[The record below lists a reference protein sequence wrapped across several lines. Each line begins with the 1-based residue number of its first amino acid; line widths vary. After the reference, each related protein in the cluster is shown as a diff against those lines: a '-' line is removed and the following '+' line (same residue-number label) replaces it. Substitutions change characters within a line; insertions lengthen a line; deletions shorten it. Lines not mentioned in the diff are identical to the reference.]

1 MLQASLRVG
10 GKALRQPLIHY
21 SIAMIPPTLSP
32 TSQAA
37 SERIAA
43 VNPSIYAKTRN
54 FLNGDVT
61 YLSPYITH
69 GFIDIPTIAA
79 ALYDQR
85 PLTNPLTFNDKIIFE
100 FAWREFFH
108 HAWAIK
114 GDRIFKGV
122 HESVYAGKY
131 APTLP
136 DDIAQGRTGVPA
148 IDAAVRQLYATGY
161 LHNHARMWLASYV
174 VHLRKVHWRVGA
186 DWLYAHLLDG
196 DCGSNY
202 LSWQWVAGTFSS
214 KPYLF
219 NAENV
224 ATYAKT
230 AEHAHWH
237 SAGTVIDQ
245 SYEAIDAWARSS
257 QQAQAEPGHHA
268 GVLVPTVSSVPERG
282 TTTLNLA
289 EQLRGKHVRLVHPWD
304 LIEVPD
310 NVGSVGN
317 VGNVGDVGD
326 VGDDAIVDVAWLCPA
341 FHVALPWSH
350 TRWDWVLARMVH
362 ITPFM
367 VVGDAAELAPLLA
380 GAQTVQVQLTKNAAY
395 LASIQALIPALPQ
408 LNTTLEPALLP
419 PVDKLCNSFT
429 KYYQTAQKLAGR
441 LENCL

>member
-1 MLQASLRVG
+1 M
-10 GKALRQPLIHY
+10 IH
-21 SIAMIPPTLSP
+21 PTFSP

-69 GFIDIPTIAA
+69 GFVDIPTIAA
-79 ALYDQR
+79 TLYDQR

-108 HAWAIK
+108 HVWAIK

-131 APTLP
+131 AQTLP

-174 VHLRKVHWRVGA
+174 VHIRKVHWRIGA

-196 DCGSNY
+196 DCASNH

-214 KPYLF
+214 KPYIF

-237 SAGTVIDQ
+237 SSSTVIDQ
-245 SYEAIDAWARSS
+245 SYEALDAWARSS
-257 QQAQAEPGHHA
+257 QQGQAEPGHHV
-268 GVLVPTVSSVPERG
+268 GVEVPRIGGVPEG
-282 TTTLNLA
+282 CITTANLA

-310 NVGSVGN
+310 NVGSQSSHT
-317 VGNVGDVGD
+317 
-326 VGDDAIVDVAWLCPA
+326 DDAIIDVAWLCPA
-341 FHVALPWSH
+341 FHAALPWSQA
-350 TRWDWVLARMVH
+350 RWDWVLARMAH
-362 ITPFM
+362 ITPLM
-367 VVGDAAELAPLLA
+367 VVGDAADLAPLLA
-380 GAQTVQVQLTKNAAY
+380 SAQTVQVQLTKNAAY
-395 LASIQALIPALPQ
+395 LASIEALATTVPQ